1 MDVCVLSR
9 DLMFFSAVEGVAGAM
24 GHRTRQ
30 AEDLGSVGTPDVLIA
45 DYVSFPVDI
54 TALVATADPL
64 RTAIFTPHERVEV
77 FTGARANGI
86 AHVYRRG
93 ALATELPRLLAEY
106 AGDQVSAGLPL
117 S

>member
-9 DLMFFSAVEGVAGAM
+9 DLMFFTAVEGVTGAM
-24 GHRTRQ
+24 GHDVRQ
-30 AEDLGSVGTPDVLIA
+30 VEELGTIGAPDVLIA
-45 DYVSFPVDI
+45 DFASCPVEI
-54 TALVATADPL
+54 PALAAICDPL

-77 FTGARANGI
+77 FTGARAHGI

-93 ALATELPRLLAEY
+93 ALAQELPRLLEDY
-106 AGDQVSAGLPL
+106 S

>member
-9 DLMFFSAVEGVAGAM
+9 DLMFFTAAEGVIGAM
-24 GHRTRQ
+24 GHRVRQ
-30 AEDLGSVGTPDVLIA
+30 AEELSAIGTPDVLVA
-45 DYVSFPVDI
+45 DFASSPVEVG
-54 TALVATADPL
+54 ALAGAFDPL

-93 ALATELPRLLAEY
+93 ALATQLPRLLADY
-106 AGDQVSAGLPL
+106 AGLVPEEGPAS
-117 S
+117 